1 MVIFAKNTRYSA
13 KIDMFDTILA
23 EYNLI
28 SHKQSAS
35 AAPTAPQQSTQRS
48 SSKLNKKRGRT
59 INIDDSALKYL
70 GCQILPLAEL
80 RVKIEKSLFTGS
92 LDLVYDR
99 GCCSLLL
106 NLLPYKA
113 PEEILG
119 SLVILL
125 SRSVDNSVDEL

>member
-35 AAPTAPQQSTQRS
+35 AAPTAPPQSTQQS

-59 INIDDSALKYL
+59 INIDDSALQNTVAVRYYL
-70 GCQILPLAEL
+70 WP
-80 RVKIEKSLFTGS
+80 S
-92 LDLVYDR
+92 
-99 GCCSLLL
+99 
-106 NLLPYKA
+106 
-113 PEEILG
+113 
-119 SLVILL
+119 
-125 SRSVDNSVDEL
+125 